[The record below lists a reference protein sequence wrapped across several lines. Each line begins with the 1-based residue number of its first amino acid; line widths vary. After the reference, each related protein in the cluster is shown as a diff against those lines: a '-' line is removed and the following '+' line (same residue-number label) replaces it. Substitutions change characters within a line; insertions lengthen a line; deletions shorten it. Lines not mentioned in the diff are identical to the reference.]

1 MPQHY
6 QVSLENNYYT
16 FITQHNIIYRIS
28 FNTDNTDIF
37 KGYDDLLFN
46 LKVLSITQINQ
57 HDEIIPLDL
66 CVRNTI
72 CDLIK
77 KILQNDPNLVL
88 FFILDDND
96 SKSYKRLFTFIRWNQ
111 YCENLGNYDFN
122 FSHFN
127 FKQTDDFIG
136 EMGFAGYIIKDTNPL
151 KHDIKKW
158 EVEIQYKINVQ
169 KDIF

>member
-72 CDLIK
+72 CD
-77 KILQNDPNLVL
+77 
-88 FFILDDND
+88 
-96 SKSYKRLFTFIRWNQ
+96 
-111 YCENLGNYDFN
+111 
-122 FSHFN
+122 
-127 FKQTDDFIG
+127 
-136 EMGFAGYIIKDTNPL
+136 
-151 KHDIKKW
+151 
-158 EVEIQYKINVQ
+158 
-169 KDIF
+169 